1 MGNDMSDNS
10 ELIASLTEVIT
21 RATDARVAE
30 LEESLSDVRA
40 MMSADD
46 EGWSLV
52 AGIQSGERLEGLD
65 LDEVHKVAALIQP
78 KVAAGSM
85 AGRAVDLHTGFVFG
99 RGMSIEGLEKPSKTK
114 PGAKQGIVKFYE
126 DFDNQEALFNT
137 DAQSELQKARFID
150 GNVLIACNTRTKK
163 VSRIPFNQVTGI
175 RTDPDFPERILA
187 YKRTWTTQVNG
198 KDETVSR
205 WYVTRRFTD
214 TRPNSF
220 TTGPDKKRVPVDQDV
235 TVIDFRANR
244 QTGFVLGIPD
254 GLRGIHWSQAYT
266 EHIRHG
272 QVVTEGL
279 SRIIFKITGTKSKAG
294 AQNQGVKFGSFTGQ
308 GGAASVGEGMDVEAV
323 KTAGQAYAFEKLR
336 PIAALAASAW
346 NVSNADLLNDSAAA
360 GASYGALNG
369 LVVGNRNA
377 MTLMQKQWA
386 NVYQDVFEVF
396 GFGRPEIHWE
406 SLETPD
412 PYRASQ
418 SLTLLSTTLTDGE
431 YRKKALDILDITGNP
446 EEVPPLLAA
455 RSAVQDNTNGASAG
469 TQAASPDQGQA
480 NGTGGGGSTAANDTR
495 SDTISNSALRQQ
507 MANEGFLA
515 KFEELVIRAENLSN
529 N

>member
-21 RATDARVAE
+21 RATDARVAD

-40 MMSADD
+40 LLAGED
-46 EGWSLV
+46 EGWNLV

-114 PGAKQGIVKFYE
+114 PGAKQAVVKFYE

-150 GNVLIACNTRTKK
+150 GNVLIACNTKTKK

-198 KDETVSR
+198 QDETVSR
-205 WYVTRRFTD
+205 WYVTRRFTESP
-214 TRPNSF
+214 RPKF
-220 TTGPDKKRVPVDQDV
+220 FLTGPDKKRVPVDPDV

-279 SRIIFKITGTKSKAG
+279 SRLIFKITNVKSKAG
-294 AQNQGVKFGSFTGQ
+294 AQNAGVKMGSFNGN
-308 GGAASVGEGMDVEAV
+308 GGMAAVGEGQDVEAV
-323 KTAGQAYAFEKLR
+323 RTAGNAYAFEKLR
-336 PIAALAASAW
+336 PIAALAAAAW

-360 GASYGALNG
+360 GASYGALSG

-377 MTLMQKQWA
+377 MTLMQRQWA

-406 SLETPD
+406 PLEAPD
-412 PYRASQ
+412 PYRAAQ
-418 SLTLLSTTLTDGE
+418 ALTLLAPTLHNAE
-431 YRKKALDILDITGNP
+431 YRKGALDILDMTGDPNETP
-446 EEVPPLLAA
+446 ETLAA
-455 RSAVQDNTNGASAG
+455 RVAQANTNGASAG
-469 TQAASPDQGQA
+469 TQQAAPTQGQNSPA
-480 NGTGGGGSTAANDTR
+480 GAAGSSDSNDLR
-495 SDTISNSALRQQ
+495 SDTLTNSLRQE
-507 MANEGFLA
+507 MSNDDFLR
-515 KFEELVIRAENLSN
+515 KFEELVVRAESLNKD
-529 N
+529 

>member
-1 MGNDMSDNS
+1 MDTNSDP
-10 ELIASLTEVIT
+10 IAALTEVFN
-21 RATDARVAE
+21 RLPE
-30 LEESLSDVRA
+30 LEAENRDLKESIADVRA
-40 MMSADD
+40 QLNHDD
-46 EGWSLV
+46 EGWALIS
-52 AGIQSGERLEGLD
+52 GIQRGEKLEGLD
-65 LDEVHKVAALIQP
+65 LDEVQKVAALIQP

-99 RGMSIEGLEKPSKTK
+99 RGMSIEGLEKPAKATR
-114 PGAKQGIVKFYE
+114 GAKKGIVAFYE
-126 DFDNQEALFNT
+126 DPDNQEALFNT

-214 TRPNSF
+214 SPRPKSF
-220 TTGPDKKRVPVDQDV
+220 VSGDNKRVPVDQDV
-235 TVIDFRANR
+235 TIVDFRANR

-279 SRIIFKITGTKSKAG
+279 SRLIFKITNVKSKAG
-294 AQNQGVKFGSFTGQ
+294 AQNAGVKMGSFTGN
-308 GGAASVGEGMDVEAV
+308 GGMAAVGEGQDVEAV
-323 KTAGQAYAFEKLR
+323 RTAGNAYAFEKLR
-336 PIAALAASAW
+336 PIAALAAAAW

-360 GASYGALNG
+360 GASYGALSG

-406 SLETPD
+406 PLEAPD
-412 PYRASQ
+412 PYRAAQ
-418 SLTLLSTTLTDGE
+418 ALTLLAPTLHNVE
-431 YRKKALDILDITGNP
+431 YRKGALDILDMTGDPNETP
-446 EEVPPLLAA
+446 DTLAA
-455 RSAVQDNTNGASAG
+455 RVAQANTNGASAG
-469 TQAASPDQGQA
+469 TQQPAPDQGVS
-480 NGTGGGGSTAANDTR
+480 NGTGGSGSTAANDLRT
-495 SDTISNSALRQQ
+495 DTLANSLRRE
-507 MANEGFLA
+507 MANDDFLA
-515 KFEELVIRAENLSN
+515 KFEQLVIRAEALNKD
-529 N
+529 

>member
-1 MGNDMSDNS
+1 MSDNS

-46 EGWSLV
+46 EGWALV
-52 AGIQSGERLEGLD
+52 AGIQSGEHLEGLD

-114 PGAKQGIVKFYE
+114 PGAKKGIFAFYE
-126 DFDNQEALFNT
+126 DFDNQESLFNP

-150 GNVLIACNTRTKK
+150 GNVLIACNTKTKK
-163 VSRIPFNQVTGI
+163 VSRIPFNQITGI

-198 KDETVSR
+198 EDKSVSR

-214 TRPNSF
+214 TRPNFF
-220 TTGPDKKRVPVDQDV
+220 TTGPEKKRVPVDQDV
-235 TVIDFRANR
+235 TIVDFRANR

-279 SRIIFKITGTKSKAG
+279 SRLIFKITNVKSKAG
-294 AQNQGVKFGSFTGQ
+294 AQNAGVKMGSFNGN
-308 GGAASVGEGMDVEAV
+308 GGMAAVGEGQDVEAV
-323 KTAGQAYAFEKLR
+323 RTAGNAYAFEKLR
-336 PIAALAASAW
+336 PIAALAAAAW

-396 GFGRPEIHWE
+396 NFGRPEIHWE
-406 SLETPD
+406 PIETPD

-418 SLTLLSTTLTDGE
+418 SLKLLADGISDEE
-431 YRKKALDILDITGNP
+431 YRKKVLDILDITGDP
-446 EEVPPLLAA
+446 SIIPPLLQA
-455 RSAVQDNTNGASAG
+455 RSAIQDAASASAG
-469 TQAASPDQGQA
+469 TQQAAPDQGQG
-480 NGTGGGGSTAANDTR
+480 NGTGGGGSTSANDLR
-495 SDTISNSALRQQ
+495 SDTLANSLRRE
-507 MANEGFLA
+507 MANEDFLR
-515 KFEELVIRAENLSN
+515 KFEELVIRAESLNKD
-529 N
+529 